1 MIIVMNGKTDDADVK
16 KVIEKL
22 HEMGHKV
29 HISRGERRIILGV
42 IGDVENLAS
51 VPFYAFNGVEEIIRI
66 VKPYKLASREFK
78 SFDTII
84 KVKDVV
90 IGGKEVI
97 VMAGP
102 CVIEN
107 EKQIFETAQQ
117 VKALGETAQQV
128 KALGAKILRGG
139 AFKPRTSPY
148 SFQGLGEEGL
158 KLLAQAGEET
168 GLAVVTEVM
177 SVNQI
182 ELVGRYTDIFQVG
195 ARNMQNFV
203 LLKELGKTKKPIL
216 LKRGM
221 SATLEELLLSAEYI
235 LSQGNYEVI
244 LCERGI
250 RTFETYTRNTLDL
263 SAIPALKRLSH
274 LPIIVDPSH
283 ATGRWRLVSPMT
295 KAAIAAGADGLII
308 EVHPDPK
315 SSLSDGAQTLKLD
328 TFAQLMKE
336 IKPIVQAVGRELG
349 IPAEYDLERM
359 KN

>member
-1 MIIVMNGKTDDADVK
+1 MIIVMNGKTDDSDVE
-16 KVIEKL
+16 KVIKKL

-42 IGDVENLAS
+42 IGDVENLVS
-51 VPFYAFNGVEEIIRI
+51 VPFYAYKGVEEIIRI
-66 VKPYKLASREFK
+66 LKPYKLASREFK
-78 SFDTII
+78 DFDTII
-84 KVKDVV
+84 KVKDIT

-102 CVIEN
+102 CVVEN
-107 EKQIFETAQQ
+107 EKQIFETAR
-117 VKALGETAQQV
+117 QV

-148 SFQGLGEEGL
+148 SFQGLGEKGL
-158 KLLAQAGEET
+158 KLLAQVGKEI

-182 ELVGRYTDIFQVG
+182 DLVDEYTDIFQVG

-203 LLKELGKTKKPIL
+203 LLKELGKLKKPIL
-216 LKRGM
+216 LKRAM
-221 SATLEELLLSAEYI
+221 SATIEELLLSAEYI

-250 RTFETYTRNTLDL
+250 RTFENYTRNTLDL
-263 SAIPALKRLSH
+263 SAVPALKELSH
-274 LPIIVDPSH
+274 LPVIVDPSH
-283 ATGRWRLVSPMT
+283 STGRWKLVSPMA
-295 KAAIAAGADGLII
+295 KAAIAAGADGLLI

-315 SSLSDGAQTLKLD
+315 NSLSDGAQTLNFDKF
-328 TFAQLMKE
+328 TKLMKE
-336 IKPIVQAVGRELG
+336 LRPIIQAVGREFSLP
-349 IPAEYDLERM
+349 IERELERA

>member
-1 MIIVMNGKTDDADVK
+1 MNGKTNESHVE
-16 KVIEKL
+16 KVVQKL

-29 HISRGERRIILGV
+29 HISRGEKRIVIGV

-51 VPFYAFNGVEEIIRI
+51 VPLYAFNGVEEIIPI

-78 SFDTII
+78 SLDTTV

-90 IGGKEVI
+90 IGGKEVV

-102 CVIEN
+102 CVVEN

-117 VKALGETAQQV
+117 VKAA
-128 KALGAKILRGG
+128 GAKILRGG

-182 ELVGRYTDIFQVG
+182 ELVGKYTDIFQVG

-203 LLKELGKTKKPIL
+203 LLKELGKIKKPIL

-250 RTFETYTRNTLDL
+250 RTFENYTRNTLDL
-263 SAIPALKRLSH
+263 SAVPALKRLSH
-274 LPIIVDPSH
+274 LPVIVDPSH
-283 ATGRWRLVSPMT
+283 ATGKWRLVSPMA
-295 KAAIAAGADGLII
+295 KAAIAVGADGLLI

-315 SSLSDGAQTLKLD
+315 SSLSDGAQTLRLA
-328 TFAQLMKE
+328 TFTQLMKE
-336 IKPIVQAVGRELG
+336 LIPIVQAVGRELG
-349 IPAEYDLERM
+349 ISAEDDLERM

>member
-1 MIIVMNGKTDDADVK
+1 MIIVMNGKTDDADVE
-16 KVIEKL
+16 KVIQKL

-29 HISRGERRIILGV
+29 HISRGERRIVLGV

-51 VPFYAFNGVEEIIRI
+51 VPFYAFKGVEEIIRI
-66 VKPYKLASREFK
+66 MKPYKLASREFK
-78 SFDTII
+78 SFDTTV

-90 IGGKEVI
+90 IGGKEVV

-102 CVIEN
+102 CVVEN

-117 VKALGETAQQV
+117 VKAT
-128 KALGAKILRGG
+128 GAKILRGG

-158 KLLAQAGEET
+158 KLLAQAGKET

-182 ELVGRYTDIFQVG
+182 DLVAEYTDIFQVG

-221 SATLEELLLSAEYI
+221 AATIEELLLSAEYI
-235 LSQGNYEVI
+235 LTQGNYEVI

-250 RTFETYTRNTLDL
+250 RTFEDYTRNTLDL

-274 LPIIVDPSH
+274 LPVIVDPSH
-283 ATGRWRLVSPMT
+283 ATGRWRLVSPMA
-295 KAAIAAGADGLII
+295 KAAIAAGADGLLI

-315 SSLSDGAQTLKLD
+315 SSLSDGAQTLRLD
-328 TFAQLMKE
+328 TFTQLMKE
-336 IKPIVQAVGRELG
+336 LRPIIQAVGRKFCT
-349 IPAEYDLERM
+349 PAEYELERM

>member
-1 MIIVMNGKTDDADVK
+1 MIIVMNSKTDDADVK
-16 KVIEKL
+16 KVIQKL

-66 VKPYKLASREFK
+66 MKPYKLASREFK
-78 SFDTII
+78 DFDTTV
-84 KVKDVV
+84 KVKGVA
-90 IGGKEVI
+90 IGGKEVV

-102 CVIEN
+102 CVVEN
-107 EKQIFETAQQ
+107 EKQIFETAQK
-117 VKALGETAQQV
+117 VKAV
-128 KALGAKILRGG
+128 GAKILRGG

-182 ELVGRYTDIFQVG
+182 ELVGKYTDIFQVG

-221 SATLEELLLSAEYI
+221 AATIEELLLSAEYI
-235 LSQGNYEVI
+235 LTQGNYEVI

-250 RTFETYTRNTLDL
+250 RTFENYTRNTLDL

-274 LPIIVDPSH
+274 LPVIVDPSH
-283 ATGRWRLVSPMT
+283 ATGRWRLVSPMA
-295 KAAIAAGADGLII
+295 KAAIAAGADGLLI

-315 SSLSDGAQTLKLD
+315 SSLSDGAQTLRLD
-328 TFAQLMKE
+328 TFTQLMKE
-336 IKPIVQAVGRELG
+336 LRPIIQAVGREFS
-349 IPAEYDLERM
+349 IPAEYELERM

>member
-1 MIIVMNGKTDDADVK
+1 MNGKTNDDDVE
-16 KVIEKL
+16 KVVQKL

-66 VKPYKLASREFK
+66 MKPYKLASREFK
-78 SFDTII
+78 DFDTTV

-90 IGGKEVI
+90 IGGKEVV

-102 CVIEN
+102 CVVEN
-107 EKQIFETAQQ
+107 EKQIFETAQL
-117 VKALGETAQQV
+117 VKAA
-128 KALGAKILRGG
+128 GAKILRGG

-158 KLLAQAGEET
+158 KLLAQAGKEA

-182 ELVGRYTDIFQVG
+182 ELVGKYTDIFQVG

-221 SATLEELLLSAEYI
+221 SATIEEMLLSAEYI
-235 LSQGNYEVI
+235 LTQGNYEVI

-250 RTFETYTRNTLDL
+250 RTFENYTRNTLDL
-263 SAIPALKRLSH
+263 SAIPALKKLSH
-274 LPIIVDPSH
+274 LPVIVDPSH
-283 ATGRWRLVSPMT
+283 ATGRWRLVSPMA
-295 KAAIAAGADGLII
+295 KAAIAVGADGLLI

-315 SSLSDGAQTLKLD
+315 SALSDGAQSLRLD
-328 TFAQLMKE
+328 TFTQLMKE
-336 IKPIVQAVGRELG
+336 LNPIVQAVGRELG
-349 IPAEYDLERM
+349 ASVEYDLEGM

>member
-1 MIIVMNGKTDDADVK
+1 MIIVMNGKTDHSDVE
-16 KVIEKL
+16 KVINKL
-22 HEMGHKV
+22 KELGHEV
-29 HISRGERRIILGV
+29 HISQGEKRIILGV
-42 IGDVENLAS
+42 IGNVENLVS
-51 VPFYAFNGVEEIIRI
+51 VPFYAYNGVEEIIRI
-66 VKPYKLASREFK
+66 LKPYKLASREFK
-78 SFDTII
+78 DFDTTI
-84 KVKDVV
+84 KVKDII

-102 CVIEN
+102 CVVEN
-107 EKQIFETAQQ
+107 EQQIFETAHQ
-117 VKALGETAQQV
+117 VKAS
-128 KALGAKILRGG
+128 GAKILRGG

-158 KLLAQAGEET
+158 KLLAQAGKEN

-182 ELVGRYTDIFQVG
+182 DLIAKYTDIFQVG

-203 LLKELGKTKKPIL
+203 LLTELGKTKKPIL

-221 SATLEELLLSAEYI
+221 SATIEEFLLSAEYI
-235 LSQGNYEVI
+235 LSEGNYEVI

-250 RTFETYTRNTLDL
+250 RTFENYTRNTLDL
-263 SAIPALKRLSH
+263 SAIPAIKRLSH

-283 ATGRWRLVSPMT
+283 ATGRWRLVSPMA

-315 SSLSDGAQTLKLD
+315 SSLSDGAQSLQLD

-336 IKPIVQAVGRELG
+336 LRPIIQAVGREFGSSL
-349 IPAEYDLERM
+349 ENELERI

>member
-1 MIIVMNGKTDDADVK
+1 MIIVMNGKTDDADVE
-16 KVIEKL
+16 KVIHKL
-22 HEMGHKV
+22 YEMGHKV

-78 SFDTII
+78 DFDTII
-84 KVKDVV
+84 KVKDVI

-107 EKQIFETAQQ
+107 EKQIFETARY
-117 VKALGETAQQV
+117 VKAS
-128 KALGAKILRGG
+128 GAKILRGG

-182 ELVGRYTDIFQVG
+182 ELVGKYTDIFQVG

-216 LKRGM
+216 LKRGL
-221 SATLEELLLSAEYI
+221 SATIEELLLSAEYI

-250 RTFETYTRNTLDL
+250 RTFENYTRNTLDL
-263 SAIPALKRLSH
+263 SAVPVLKRLSH

-283 ATGRWRLVSPMT
+283 ATGRWRLVNPMA
-295 KAAIAAGADGLII
+295 KAAIAVGADGLLI
-308 EVHPDPK
+308 EVHPDPR
-315 SSLSDGAQTLKLD
+315 SSLSDGAQTLRLD
-328 TFAQLMKE
+328 TFTQLMKE
-336 IKPIVQAVGRELG
+336 LSPIAQAVGRELG
-349 IPAEYDLERM
+349 TSAEFDLERM

>member
-1 MIIVMNGKTDDADVK
+1 MNGKTDDADVE
-16 KVIEKL
+16 KVIQKL

-78 SFDTII
+78 DFDTII
-84 KVKDVV
+84 KVKDVI

-97 VMAGP
+97 MMAGP

-107 EKQIFETAQQ
+107 EKQIFETARY
-117 VKALGETAQQV
+117 VKAS
-128 KALGAKILRGG
+128 GAKILRGG

-158 KLLAQAGEET
+158 KLLAQAGKET

-182 ELVGRYTDIFQVG
+182 ELVGKYADIFQVG

-221 SATLEELLLSAEYI
+221 SATIEELLLSAEYI

-250 RTFETYTRNTLDL
+250 RTFENYTRNTLDL
-263 SAIPALKRLSH
+263 SAVPALKRLSH

-283 ATGRWRLVSPMT
+283 ATGRWRLVSPMA
-295 KAAIAAGADGLII
+295 KAAIAVGADGLLI
-308 EVHPDPK
+308 EVHPDPR

-336 IKPIVQAVGRELG
+336 IKPIVQAVEREFG
-349 IPAEYDLERM
+349 TPTEHELERM

>member
-1 MIIVMNGKTDDADVK
+1 MNGKTNDADVE
-16 KVIEKL
+16 KVIQKL

-66 VKPYKLASREFK
+66 AKPYKLASREFK
-78 SFDTII
+78 DFDTTV

-90 IGGKEVI
+90 IGGKEVV

-102 CVIEN
+102 CVVEN

-117 VKALGETAQQV
+117 VKAA
-128 KALGAKILRGG
+128 GAKILRGG

-158 KLLAQAGEET
+158 KLLAQAGKET

-182 ELVGRYTDIFQVG
+182 ELVGKYTDIFQVG

-221 SATLEELLLSAEYI
+221 SATIEELLLSAEYI

-250 RTFETYTRNTLDL
+250 RTFENYTRNTLDL
-263 SAIPALKRLSH
+263 SAVPALKRLSH

-283 ATGRWRLVSPMT
+283 ATGRWRLVSPMA
-295 KAAIAAGADGLII
+295 KAAIAVGADGLLI

-315 SSLSDGAQTLKLD
+315 SSLSDGAQTLRLD
-328 TFAQLMKE
+328 TFTQLMKE
-336 IKPIVQAVGRELG
+336 LSPIVQAVGRELG
-349 IPAEYDLERM
+349 TSAEYDLERM

>member
-16 KVIEKL
+16 KVIQKL
-22 HEMGHKV
+22 HKMGHKV

-78 SFDTII
+78 SFDTT
-84 KVKDVV
+84 VV

-102 CVIEN
+102 CVVEN
-107 EKQIFETAQQ
+107 EKQIFETAQH
-117 VKALGETAQQV
+117 VKAV
-128 KALGAKILRGG
+128 GAKILRGG
-139 AFKPRTSPY
+139 AFKPRSSPY

-158 KLLAQAGEET
+158 KLLAQAGKET

-177 SVNQI
+177 SVSQI
-182 ELVGRYTDIFQVG
+182 ELVGKYTDIFQVG

-203 LLKELGKTKKPIL
+203 LLKELGKLKKPIL

-221 SATLEELLLSAEYI
+221 SASLEELLLSAEYI

-250 RTFETYTRNTLDL
+250 RTFEKYTRNTLDL
-263 SAIPALKRLSH
+263 SAVPALKRLSH

-283 ATGRWRLVSPMT
+283 ATGRWRLVSPMA
-295 KAAIAAGADGLII
+295 KAAIAVGADGLLI

-315 SSLSDGAQTLKLD
+315 SSLSDGAQTLKLN

-336 IKPIVQAVGRELG
+336 IKPIVQAIGRELG
-349 IPAEYDLERM
+349 TSAEYDLEGM

>member
-1 MIIVMNGKTDDADVK
+1 MNGKTDDADVE
-16 KVIEKL
+16 KVIQKL
-22 HEMGHKV
+22 HQMGHKI
-29 HISRGERRIILGV
+29 HISRGEKRIILGV

-78 SFDTII
+78 SFNTTV
-84 KVKDVV
+84 KVKDVI
-90 IGGKEVI
+90 IGGKEVV

-102 CVIEN
+102 CVVEN

-117 VKALGETAQQV
+117 VKAA
-128 KALGAKILRGG
+128 GAKILRGG

-182 ELVGRYTDIFQVG
+182 ELVGKYTDIFQVG

-221 SATLEELLLSAEYI
+221 SATIEELLLSAEYI

-250 RTFETYTRNTLDL
+250 RTFENYTRNTLDL
-263 SAIPALKRLSH
+263 SAIPALKKLSH

-283 ATGRWRLVSPMT
+283 ATGRWRLVSPMA
-295 KAAIAAGADGLII
+295 KAAIAVGADGLII
-308 EVHPDPK
+308 EVHPDPR
-315 SSLSDGAQTLKLD
+315 SSLSDGAQTLKIE
-328 TFAQLMKE
+328 TFTQLMKE
-336 IKPIVQAVGRELG
+336 LSPIVQAVGRELG
-349 IPAEYDLERM
+349 TSAEYDLERM

>member
-1 MIIVMNGKTDDADVK
+1 MIIVMNAKTDDADVE
-16 KVIEKL
+16 KVIQKL
-22 HEMGHKV
+22 REMGHKV
-29 HISRGERRIILGV
+29 HISRGEKRVVLGV
-42 IGDVENLAS
+42 IGDVQNLAS

-78 SFDTII
+78 SFDTTV

-90 IGGKEVI
+90 IGDKEVI
-97 VMAGP
+97 IMAGP
-102 CVIEN
+102 CVVEN
-107 EKQIFETAQQ
+107 EKQIFETASY
-117 VKALGETAQQV
+117 VKAA
-128 KALGAKILRGG
+128 GAKILRGG

-182 ELVGRYTDIFQVG
+182 DLIAEYTDIFQVG
-195 ARNMQNFV
+195 ARNMQNYV
-203 LLKELGKTKKPIL
+203 LLKELGKLKKPIL
-216 LKRGM
+216 LKRAM
-221 SATLEELLLSAEYI
+221 SATIEELLLSAEYI

-250 RTFETYTRNTLDL
+250 RTFENYTRNTLDL
-263 SAIPALKRLSH
+263 SAVPALKELSH
-274 LPIIVDPSH
+274 LPVIVDPSH
-283 ATGRWRLVSPMT
+283 ATGRWRLVSPMA

-315 SSLSDGAQTLKLD
+315 SSLSDGAQTLRFD
-328 TFAQLMKE
+328 TFTQLMKE
-336 IKPIVQAVGRELG
+336 IRPIIQAVGREFS
-349 IPAEYDLERM
+349 IPSEDEVERI

>member
-1 MIIVMNGKTDDADVK
+1 MIIVINGKTSDAHVE
-16 KVIEKL
+16 KVIQRL
-22 HEMGHKV
+22 HEMGHEV
-29 HISRGERRIILGV
+29 DISRGERRIVLGV
-42 IGDVENLAS
+42 IGDVKNLAS
-51 VPFYAFNGVEEIIRI
+51 VPFYAFDGVEEVIR
-66 VKPYKLASREFK
+66 VEKPYKLASKEFK
-78 SFDTII
+78 SSTTTVKI
-84 KVKDVV
+84 KDVV
-90 IGGKEVI
+90 IGGKEVV

-102 CVIEN
+102 CVVEN
-107 EKQIFETAQQ
+107 EKQILETAQQ
-117 VKALGETAQQV
+117 VKTV
-128 KALGAKILRGG
+128 GAKILRGG

-148 SFQGLGEEGL
+148 SFQGLEEEGL

-182 ELVGRYTDIFQVG
+182 ELVGKYTDIFQVG

-203 LLKELGKTKKPIL
+203 LLKELGKIKKPIL

-235 LSQGNYEVI
+235 LSQGNVEVI

-250 RTFETYTRNTLDL
+250 RTFENYTRNTLDL
-263 SAIPALKRLSH
+263 SAVPALKLLSH
-274 LPIIVDPSH
+274 LPVIVDPSH
-283 ATGRWRLVSPMT
+283 ATGKWRLVSPMA
-295 KAAIAAGADGLII
+295 KAAIAVGADGLLI

-315 SSLSDGAQTLKLD
+315 SSFSDGTQTLKID

-336 IKPIVQAVGRELG
+336 LRPIVQAVGRELG
-349 IPAEYDLERM
+349 TPAEDDLERM

>member
-1 MIIVMNGKTDDADVK
+1 MNGKTDDADLE
-16 KVIEKL
+16 KVIQKL

-29 HISRGERRIILGV
+29 HISRGEKRIIIGV

-78 SFDTII
+78 DFDTTV
-84 KVKDVV
+84 KVKDIV
-90 IGGKEVI
+90 IGGKEVVI
-97 VMAGP
+97 MAGP
-102 CVIEN
+102 CVVEN

-117 VKALGETAQQV
+117 VKAA
-128 KALGAKILRGG
+128 GAKILRGG

-182 ELVGRYTDIFQVG
+182 ELVGKYTDIFQVG

-221 SATLEELLLSAEYI
+221 SATIEELLLSAEYI

-250 RTFETYTRNTLDL
+250 RTFENYTRNTLDL
-263 SAIPALKRLSH
+263 SAVPALKRLSH
-274 LPIIVDPSH
+274 LPVIVDPSH
-283 ATGRWRLVSPMT
+283 ATGRWRLVGPMA
-295 KAAIAAGADGLII
+295 KAAIAAGADGLLI

-315 SSLSDGAQTLKLD
+315 SSLSDGAQTLKID
-328 TFAQLMKE
+328 TFTQLMKE
-336 IKPIVQAVGRELG
+336 LSPVVQAVGRELG
-349 IPAEYDLERM
+349 TSTEFDLERM

>member
-1 MIIVMNGKTDDADVK
+1 MNGRTDNSDVE
-16 KVIEKL
+16 KVLNKL
-22 HEMGHKV
+22 KELGHEV
-29 HISRGERRIILGV
+29 HISRGEKRIILGV

-51 VPFYAFNGVEEIIRI
+51 VPFHAFNGVEEIIRI
-66 VKPYKLASREFK
+66 VKPYKLASREVK
-78 SFDTII
+78 SFDTTV

-90 IGGKEVI
+90 IGGKEVV

-102 CVIEN
+102 CVVEN
-107 EKQIFETAQQ
+107 EKQIFETAHQ
-117 VKALGETAQQV
+117 VKALGV
-128 KALGAKILRGG
+128 KILRGG
-139 AFKPRTSPY
+139 AFKPRSSPY

-182 ELVGRYTDIFQVG
+182 ELVGKYTDIFQVG

-203 LLKELGKTKKPIL
+203 LLKELGKIKKPIL

-235 LSQGNYEVI
+235 LSQGNYQVI

-250 RTFETYTRNTLDL
+250 RTFENYTSNTLDL
-263 SAIPALKRLSH
+263 SAVPALKLLSH
-274 LPIIVDPSH
+274 LPVIVDPSH
-283 ATGRWRLVSPMT
+283 ATGKWRLVSPMA
-295 KAAIAAGADGLII
+295 KAAIAAGADGLLM

-315 SSLSDGAQTLKLD
+315 SSLSDGAQPLKID
-328 TFAQLMKE
+328 TFTQLMKE
-336 IKPIVQAVGRELG
+336 LRPIVQAGGRELG
-349 IPAEYDLERM
+349 TPAEDDLER
-359 KN
+359 

>member
-1 MIIVMNGKTDDADVK
+1 MIIVMNGKTDDADVE
-16 KVIEKL
+16 KVIQKL
-22 HEMGHKV
+22 REMGHKV
-29 HISRGERRIILGV
+29 HISRGEKRVVLGV
-42 IGDVENLAS
+42 IGDVQNLAS

-66 VKPYKLASREFK
+66 AKPYKLASREFK
-78 SFDTII
+78 SFDTTV

-102 CVIEN
+102 CVVEN
-107 EKQIFETAQQ
+107 EKQIFETASY
-117 VKALGETAQQV
+117 VKAA
-128 KALGAKILRGG
+128 GAKILRGG
-139 AFKPRTSPY
+139 AFKPRSSPY

-182 ELVGRYTDIFQVG
+182 ELVGKYTDIFQVG

-203 LLKELGKTKKPIL
+203 LLKELGKIKKPIL

-221 SATLEELLLSAEYI
+221 SASLEELLLSAEYI

-250 RTFETYTRNTLDL
+250 RTFENYTRNTLDL
-263 SAIPALKRLSH
+263 SAVPALKRLSH

-283 ATGRWRLVSPMT
+283 ATGRWKLVSPMS
-295 KAAIAAGADGLII
+295 KAAIAVGEDGLII

-328 TFAQLMKE
+328 TFAPLMKE
-336 IKPIVQAVGRELG
+336 IKPIVQAIGRELG
-349 IPAEYDLERM
+349 TSTEYDLERM

>member
-1 MIIVMNGKTDDADVK
+1 VIIVMNGKTDDSDVE
-16 KVIEKL
+16 KVIKKL

-51 VPFYAFNGVEEIIRI
+51 VPFYAFKGVEEIIRI
-66 VKPYKLASREFK
+66 MKPYKLASREFK
-78 SFDTII
+78 DFDTIV
-84 KVKDVV
+84 KVKDIT

-102 CVIEN
+102 CVVEN
-107 EKQIFETAQQ
+107 EQQIFETARY
-117 VKALGETAQQV
+117 VKAS
-128 KALGAKILRGG
+128 GAKILRGG

-182 ELVGRYTDIFQVG
+182 ELVGKYTDIFQVG

-221 SATLEELLLSAEYI
+221 SATIEELLLSAEYI

-250 RTFETYTRNTLDL
+250 RTFENYTRNTLDL

-283 ATGRWRLVSPMT
+283 ATGRWRLVSPMA
-295 KAAIAAGADGLII
+295 KAAIAVGADGLLI

-315 SSLSDGAQTLKLD
+315 SSLSDGAQTLRLD
-328 TFAQLMKE
+328 TFTQLMKE
-336 IKPIVQAVGRELG
+336 LRPIIQAVGRKFG
-349 IPAEYDLERM
+349 TPAEYELERM

>member
-1 MIIVMNGKTDDADVK
+1 MIIVMNGKTDDADVE
-16 KVIEKL
+16 KVIQKL
-22 HEMGHKV
+22 QEMGHKV

-66 VKPYKLASREFK
+66 LKPYKLASREFK
-78 SFDTII
+78 DFDTVV
-84 KVKDVV
+84 KVKDIT

-102 CVIEN
+102 CVVEN
-107 EKQIFETAQQ
+107 EKQIFETARQ
-117 VKALGETAQQV
+117 VKAA
-128 KALGAKILRGG
+128 GAKILRGG

-158 KLLAQAGEET
+158 KLLAQAGKEV

-182 ELVGRYTDIFQVG
+182 ELVGKYTDIFQVG

-203 LLKELGKTKKPIL
+203 LLKELGKTKKPVL

-221 SATLEELLLSAEYI
+221 SATIEELLLSAEYI

-250 RTFETYTRNTLDL
+250 RTFENYTRNTLDL
-263 SAIPALKRLSH
+263 SAVPSLKRLSH

-283 ATGRWRLVSPMT
+283 ATGRWRLVSPMA
-295 KAAIAAGADGLII
+295 KAAIVAGVDGLLI

-315 SSLSDGAQTLKLD
+315 VRSV
-328 TFAQLMKE
+328 M
-336 IKPIVQAVGRELG
+336 ELR
-349 IPAEYDLERM
+349 L
-359 KN
+359 

>member
-1 MIIVMNGKTDDADVK
+1 MIIVMNGKTDDADVE
-16 KVIEKL
+16 KVIQKL

-29 HISRGERRIILGV
+29 HISRGESRIILGV

-78 SFDTII
+78 SFDTTV
-84 KVKDVV
+84 KVKDIV
-90 IGGKEVI
+90 IGGKEVV

-102 CVIEN
+102 CVVEN
-107 EKQIFETAQQ
+107 EKQIFETAKQ
-117 VKALGETAQQV
+117 VKVA
-128 KALGAKILRGG
+128 GAKILRGG

-182 ELVGRYTDIFQVG
+182 ELVGKYTDIFQVG

-203 LLKELGKTKKPIL
+203 LLNELGKTKKPIL
-216 LKRGM
+216 LKRGL
-221 SATLEELLLSAEYI
+221 SATIEELLLSAEYI

-250 RTFETYTRNTLDL
+250 RTFENYTRNTLDL
-263 SAIPALKRLSH
+263 SAVPALKRLSH

-283 ATGRWRLVSPMT
+283 ATGRWRLVNPMA
-295 KAAIAAGADGLII
+295 KAAIAVGADGLLI

-315 SSLSDGAQTLKLD
+315 SSLSDGAQTLRID

-336 IKPIVQAVGRELG
+336 LSPIVQAVGRELG
-349 IPAEYDLERM
+349 TSAEFDLERM

>member
-1 MIIVMNGKTDDADVK
+1 MNGKTDDADVE
-16 KVIEKL
+16 KVIQKL

-29 HISRGERRIILGV
+29 HISRGERRIILGI

-51 VPFYAFNGVEEIIRI
+51 VPFYAFKGVEEIIRI
-66 VKPYKLASREFK
+66 MKPYKLASREFK
-78 SFDTII
+78 DFDTII
-84 KVKDVV
+84 KVKDIT

-102 CVIEN
+102 CVVEN
-107 EKQIFETAQQ
+107 EKQIFETARY
-117 VKALGETAQQV
+117 VKAS
-128 KALGAKILRGG
+128 GAKILRGG

-182 ELVGRYTDIFQVG
+182 ELVGKYTDIFQVG

-221 SATLEELLLSAEYI
+221 SATIEELLLSAEYI

-250 RTFETYTRNTLDL
+250 RTFENYTRNTLDL
-263 SAIPALKRLSH
+263 SAVPALKRLSH

-283 ATGRWRLVSPMT
+283 ATGRWRLVSPMA
-295 KAAIAAGADGLII
+295 KAAIAAGADGLLI

-328 TFAQLMKE
+328 TFTQLMKE
-336 IKPIVQAVGRELG
+336 IKPIVQAIGRELG
-349 IPAEYDLERM
+349 TSAEYELERM
-359 KN
+359 KH

>member
-1 MIIVMNGKTDDADVK
+1 MIIVMNGKTDDADVE
-16 KVIEKL
+16 KVIHKL
-22 HEMGHKV
+22 YEMGHKV
-29 HISRGERRIILGV
+29 HISRGERRIVLGV

-78 SFDTII
+78 DFDTII
-84 KVKDVV
+84 KVKDVI
-90 IGGKEVI
+90 IGGKEVV

-102 CVIEN
+102 CVVES
-107 EKQIFETAQQ
+107 EKQIFETAR
-117 VKALGETAQQV
+117 QV

-158 KLLAQAGEET
+158 KLLTQAGEET

-182 ELVGRYTDIFQVG
+182 ELVGKYTDIFQVG

-216 LKRGM
+216 LKRGL
-221 SATLEELLLSAEYI
+221 SATIEELLLSAEYI

-250 RTFETYTRNTLDL
+250 RTFENYTRNTLDL
-263 SAIPALKRLSH
+263 SAVPVLKRLSH

-283 ATGRWRLVSPMT
+283 ATGRWRLVSPMA
-295 KAAIAAGADGLII
+295 KAAIAVGADGLLI
-308 EVHPDPK
+308 EVHPDPR
-315 SSLSDGAQTLKLD
+315 SSLSDGAQTLRLD
-328 TFAQLMKE
+328 TFTQLMKE
-336 IKPIVQAVGRELG
+336 LSPIAQAVGRELG
-349 IPAEYDLERM
+349 TSAEYDLERM

>member
-1 MIIVMNGKTDDADVK
+1 VIIVMNGKADDSDVE

-51 VPFYAFNGVEEIIRI
+51 VPFYAFKGVEEIVRI
-66 VKPYKLASREFK
+66 LKPYKLASREFK
-78 SFDTII
+78 DFDTII
-84 KVKDVV
+84 KVKEVT
-90 IGGKEVI
+90 IGGKEIV

-102 CVIEN
+102 CVVED
-107 EKQIFETAQQ
+107 EKQIFETAHH
-117 VKALGETAQQV
+117 V

-148 SFQGLGEEGL
+148 SFQGLGEKGL
-158 KLLAQAGEET
+158 KLLAQAARET
-168 GLAVVTEVM
+168 GLAIVTEVM

-182 ELVGRYTDIFQVG
+182 DLIAEYTDIFQVG

-203 LLKELGKTKKPIL
+203 LLKELGKLKKPIL

-221 SATLEELLLSAEYI
+221 SATIEELLLSAEYI

-250 RTFETYTRNTLDL
+250 RTFENYTRNTLDL
-263 SAIPALKRLSH
+263 SAVPALKELSH
-274 LPIIVDPSH
+274 LPVIVDPSH
-283 ATGRWRLVSPMT
+283 ATGKWKLISPMA
-295 KAAIAAGADGLII
+295 KAAIAAGADGLLI

-315 SSLSDGAQTLKLD
+315 SSRSDGAQSLRFD
-328 TFAQLMKE
+328 TFTQLMKE
-336 IKPIVQAVGRELG
+336 LGPVIQAVGREFTL
-349 IPAEYDLERM
+349 PTEYELEEI

>member
-1 MIIVMNGKTDDADVK
+1 MIIVINGKTSDAHVE
-16 KVIEKL
+16 KVIQRL
-22 HEMGHKV
+22 HEMGHEV
-29 HISRGERRIILGV
+29 HTIRGERRIVLGV
-42 IGDVENLAS
+42 IGDVKNLAS
-51 VPFYAFNGVEEIIRI
+51 VPFYAFDGVEEVIR
-66 VKPYKLASREFK
+66 VEKPYKLASKEFK
-78 SFDTII
+78 SSTTTVKI
-84 KVKDVV
+84 KDVV
-90 IGGKEVI
+90 IGGKEVV

-102 CVIEN
+102 CVVEN

-117 VKALGETAQQV
+117 VKAA
-128 KALGAKILRGG
+128 GAKVLRGG

-148 SFQGLGEEGL
+148 SFQGLEEEGL

-168 GLAVVTEVM
+168 GLLVVTEVM

-182 ELVGRYTDIFQVG
+182 ELVGKYADIFQVG

-203 LLKELGKTKKPIL
+203 LLKELGKIKKPIL

-250 RTFETYTRNTLDL
+250 RTFENYTRNTLDL
-263 SAIPALKRLSH
+263 SAVPALKRLSH
-274 LPIIVDPSH
+274 LPVIVDPSH
-283 ATGRWRLVSPMT
+283 ATGRWRLVTPMA
-295 KAAIAAGADGLII
+295 KAAVAVGADGLLI

-315 SSLSDGAQTLKLD
+315 SSLSDGAQTLRID

-336 IKPIVQAVGRELG
+336 LSPIVQAVGRELG
-349 IPAEYDLERM
+349 TSAEDDFERM

>member
-1 MIIVMNGKTDDADVK
+1 MNGKTDDADVE
-16 KVIEKL
+16 KVIQKL

-29 HISRGERRIILGV
+29 HISRGEKRIILGV

-51 VPFYAFNGVEEIIRI
+51 VPFYAFNGVEEIIPI

-78 SFDTII
+78 SFDTTV

-90 IGGKEVI
+90 IGGKEVV

-102 CVIEN
+102 CVVEN

-117 VKALGETAQQV
+117 VKSA
-128 KALGAKILRGG
+128 GAKILRGG

-182 ELVGRYTDIFQVG
+182 ELVGKYTDIFQVG

-203 LLKELGKTKKPIL
+203 LLQELGKTKKPIL
-216 LKRGM
+216 LKRGL
-221 SATLEELLLSAEYI
+221 SATIEELLLSAEYI

-250 RTFETYTRNTLDL
+250 RTFENYTRNTLDL
-263 SAIPALKRLSH
+263 SAVPALKRLSH

-283 ATGRWRLVSPMT
+283 ATGRWRLVSPMA
-295 KAAIAAGADGLII
+295 KAAIAAGADGLLI

-315 SSLSDGAQTLKLD
+315 SSLSDGAQTLRLA
-328 TFAQLMKE
+328 TFTQLMKE
-336 IKPIVQAVGRELG
+336 LSPIVQAVGRELG
-349 IPAEYDLERM
+349 ISAENDLERM

>member
-1 MIIVMNGKTDDADVK
+1 MNGKTDNSDVE
-16 KVIEKL
+16 KVINKL
-22 HEMGHKV
+22 KELGHEV
-29 HISRGERRIILGV
+29 HISRGEKRIILGV
-42 IGDVENLAS
+42 IGNVENLVS
-51 VPFYAFNGVEEIIRI
+51 VPFYAYNGVEEIIRI
-66 VKPYKLASREFK
+66 LKPYKLASREFK
-78 SFDTII
+78 DFDTTI
-84 KVKDVV
+84 KVKDII

-102 CVIEN
+102 CVVEN
-107 EKQIFETAQQ
+107 EQQIFETAH
-117 VKALGETAQQV
+117 QV

-158 KLLAQAGEET
+158 KLLAQAGKET

-182 ELVGRYTDIFQVG
+182 DLIAKYTDIFQVG

-203 LLKELGKTKKPIL
+203 LLTELGKIKKPIL
-216 LKRGM
+216 LKRGL
-221 SATLEELLLSAEYI
+221 SATIEELLLSAEYI
-235 LSQGNYEVI
+235 LSEGNYEVI

-250 RTFETYTRNTLDL
+250 RTFENYTRNTLDL
-263 SAIPALKRLSH
+263 SAIPAVKRLSH

-283 ATGRWRLVSPMT
+283 ATGRWRLVSPMA
-295 KAAIAAGADGLII
+295 KAAIAAGADGLLI

-315 SSLSDGAQTLKLD
+315 SSLSDGAQSLKLD

-336 IKPIVQAVGRELG
+336 LRPIIQAVGREFGSSL
-349 IPAEYDLERM
+349 ENELERI